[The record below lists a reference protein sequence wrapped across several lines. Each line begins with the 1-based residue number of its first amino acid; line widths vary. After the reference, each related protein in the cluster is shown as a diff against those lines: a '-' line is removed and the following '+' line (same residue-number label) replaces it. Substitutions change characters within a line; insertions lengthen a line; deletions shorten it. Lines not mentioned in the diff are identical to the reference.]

1 MDILD
6 GFESYS
12 RTGGRY
18 YKARVSISASG
29 WIAINST
36 AYKELGLDNYKSA
49 EFYYNHASHMI
60 GIKFVREQED
70 GMYELKP
77 RIVRNNE
84 KALYMSIKG
93 FVQNYKIVEQRRT
106 QKYEI
111 FKKEMLDDALIVL
124 LKPIINKTTKEVMP
138 EEGTEMLD

>member
-1 MDILD
+1 MGILD

-29 WIAINST
+29 WIAINTT

-49 EFYYNHASHMI
+49 EFYYNHSSKMI
-60 GIKFVREQED
+60 GIKFVREQQD

-93 FVQNYKIVEQRRT
+93 FVQNYKIVGQNNA

-111 FKKEMLDDALIVL
+111 FKKETVDEDLIVL
-124 LKPIINKTTKEVMP
+124 LKPIINKTTKEVMS
-138 EEGTEMLD
+138 EEETELV